1 MAGGV
6 IEYHVGGTPP
16 ITMTVGSGGVVG
28 GNLVELSDDWT
39 VIKAAD
45 NSKTVIG
52 VALTDGAAGDL
63 VAVAVSGVYG
73 LTAAAAGVVT
83 QGGRIMAGGSGLFK
97 AATDPDGTYSEA
109 EGEIALQIVGIALAD
124 IANDGTGPVLLTIG

>member
-1 MAGGV
+1 MRLMGSCPAAKRADVRFAHVLWGKLHKAG
-6 IEYHVGGTPP
+6 
-16 ITMTVGSGGVVG
+16 
-28 GNLVELSDDWT
+28 
-39 VIKAAD
+39 A
-45 NSKTVIG
+45 
-52 VALTDGAAGDL
+52 
-63 VAVAVSGVYG
+63 
-73 LTAAAAGVVT
+73 VT